1 MAASA
6 ESRNRQIDNMNLPPQ
21 VAQSMKD
28 RNQRESDQA
37 LQVQQTGIAS
47 EFQSQNI
54 KLSQMLSNTYQNQS
68 NNVQAIASIKN
79 SQLNNEMDN
88 TKSHFESMKLLETQM
103 ASNFINAEQAFTG
116 LDLKT
121 NAANQ
126 MQENQIQQWI
136 SGGEEGLANAYQDSV
151 VSLFDGIAAL
161 TALNSSKQT
170 GLGRM
175 SFPGNTTTRMNPNYD
190 QPDNEF
196 NTIFT

>member
-1 MAASA
+1 
-6 ESRNRQIDNMNLPPQ
+6 
-21 VAQSMKD
+21 
-28 RNQRESDQA
+28 
-37 LQVQQTGIAS
+37 
-47 EFQSQNI
+47 
-54 KLSQMLSNTYQNQS
+54 
-68 NNVQAIASIKN
+68 
-79 SQLNNEMDN
+79 MDN
-88 TKSHFESMKLLETQM
+88 TKSYFDSMKQLETQM
-103 ASNFINAEQAFTG
+103 ASNFINAEQTFTG